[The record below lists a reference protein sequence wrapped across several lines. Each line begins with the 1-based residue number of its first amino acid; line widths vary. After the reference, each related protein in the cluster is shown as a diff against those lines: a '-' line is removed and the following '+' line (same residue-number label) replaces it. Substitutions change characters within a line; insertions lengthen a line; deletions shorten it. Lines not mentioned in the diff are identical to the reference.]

1 MNILSLTHMES
12 RKIRRSKI
20 LFILAASILILW
32 IPNIINADMNFRMD
46 DIGISPENSFF
57 IQGFMGMVWFIY
69 PAVMAVCTVL
79 LIQTERTNNGILK
92 MLALPVSTSALC
104 LAKFILLVL
113 LSIIYV
119 LLSTGAYYISAAVSS
134 YMTDY
139 SFILIPSYV
148 LPMTGKLFLSSLP
161 MLTVFWMIAV
171 LIRTPIFSVGAGLA
185 SIVPSVLLI
194 NTKIWFLYPI
204 CYPFYVLTSEY
215 GNLAENM
222 SASPVKLIPWIP
234 AAAVISV
241 ICLIITCLSF
251 GRTERR

>member
-12 RKIRRSKI
+12 RKIKRSKI
-20 LFILAASILILW
+20 LLILAASILILW
-32 IPNIINADMNFRMD
+32 IPNIINADINFQMD

-69 PAVMAVCTVL
+69 PAAMAVCTVL
-79 LIQTERTNNGILK
+79 LVQTERANNGILK

-113 LSIIYV
+113 LSVVYV
-119 LLSTGAYYISAAVSS
+119 LLSTGAYYISAAAASN
-134 YMTDY
+134 MADY
-139 SFILIPSYV
+139 NLVLMPSYV
-148 LPMTGKLFLSSLP
+148 LPMIGKLFLASLP

-194 NTKIWFLYPI
+194 NTKLWFLYPM

-222 SASPVKLIPWIP
+222 SASPVDLIPWIP
-234 AAAVISV
+234 AAAAISV
-241 ICLIITCLSF
+241 ICLVIACLSF
-251 GRTERR
+251 GRAERR